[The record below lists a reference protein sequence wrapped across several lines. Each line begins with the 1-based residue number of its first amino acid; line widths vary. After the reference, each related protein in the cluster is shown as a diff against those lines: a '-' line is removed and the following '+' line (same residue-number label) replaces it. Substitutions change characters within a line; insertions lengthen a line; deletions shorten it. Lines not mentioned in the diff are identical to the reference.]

1 MTLNSAPGA
10 VPHDLG
16 HAIEGLRGKA
26 GAIIAFGA
34 LVALLGVAAL
44 VFSLRASLAAI
55 TINGVFFAL
64 AGAAEIALGMRSRD
78 WGRFAFWIAG
88 GVLYIFVGLVCV
100 FRPMFSLQIL
110 TLLFGAG
117 LVAAGL
123 VRAILIAGVP
133 MGQSR
138 LPAFLGAAITVL
150 LGAVI
155 LAHWPL
161 DSLWVLGTI
170 LGVDLVFHGA
180 GWVAFGTALRSRLR

>member
-1 MTLNSAPGA
+1 MPLTSAPSG
-10 VPHDLG
+10 VPPSLG
-16 HAIEGLRGKA
+16 QAIEGLRGKA

-44 VFSLRASLAAI
+44 AFSFTASLAAV

-88 GVLYIFVGLVCV
+88 GVLYVFVGLVCV

-123 VRAILIAGVP
+123 VRAVLIAGVP
-133 MGQSR
+133 IGRSR
-138 LPAFLGAAITVL
+138 LPAFLGAAVTVL

-155 LAHWPL
+155 LSHWPL

-170 LGVDLVFHGA
+170 LGVDLLFHGA
-180 GWVAFGTALRSRLR
+180 GWVIFGTALRARR

>member
-1 MTLNSAPGA
+1 MPLTSAPGA
-10 VPHDLG
+10 VPHNLG
-16 HAIEGLRGKA
+16 RAIEALRDKA

-34 LVALLGVAAL
+34 LVFLLGAAAL
-44 VFSLRASLAAI
+44 AFSFTASLAAI

-78 WGRFAFWIAG
+78 WGRFAFWIVG
-88 GVLYIFVGLVCV
+88 GALYVFVGLVCV

-123 VRAILIAGVP
+123 VRAVLIAGVP
-133 MGQSR
+133 IGQSR
-138 LPAFLGAAITVL
+138 LPGLLGAAVTIL

-170 LGVDLVFHGA
+170 LGVDLLFHGA
-180 GWVAFGTALRSRLR
+180 GWVAFGMALRARR

>member
-1 MTLNSAPGA
+1 MPLTSAPSA
-10 VPHDLG
+10 VPHGLG
-16 HAIEGLRGKA
+16 QAIEGLRDKA

-44 VFSLRASLAAI
+44 VFSFTASLAAI
-55 TINGVFFAL
+55 TINGVIFAL
-64 AGAAEIALGMRSRD
+64 AGAAEIALGMRSRA

-88 GVLYIFVGLVCV
+88 GVLYIFAGLLCI

-123 VRAILIAGVP
+123 LRAVLVAGVP
-133 MGQSR
+133 IGQSR
-138 LPAFLGAAITVL
+138 LPAFLGAAVTVL

-161 DSLWVLGTI
+161 DSLWVLGTL
-170 LGVDLVFHGA
+170 LGVDLLFHGV
-180 GWVAFGTALRSRLR
+180 GWVAFGVALRARR